1 MRFTKYILSE
11 SLFVN
16 KSISTYCI
24 NFQKCNVKE
33 INLKTD
39 GYLSILVTKLAFLT
53 EVMILDYELSVNQRE
68 LNILL

>member
-1 MRFTKYILSE
+1 MLSE
-11 SLFVN
+11 TLFVN
-16 KSISTYCI
+16 KSICTYCL

-39 GYLSILVTKLAFLT
+39 GYLLTAVTKLAFLT

-68 LNILL
+68 LAILL